1 MQVSVT
7 TIREIKILR
16 VSVTPTWSLCVTWW
30 SSGVRPSG
38 SPDSCAWMADLR
50 EEKPNDRSERGQVFM
65 VFPFMDHDLCGLLSN
80 PDFKVTHSLAKL
92 LFRQILEGM
101 AYIHAVRFLEAGQG
115 HSRLTVQNNFL
126 HRDIKTANI
135 WSTGEEAS

>member
-1 MQVSVT
+1 MWCPSG
-7 TIREIKILR
+7 
-16 VSVTPTWSLCVTWW
+16 TWS
-30 SSGVRPSG
+30 SSGVCSL
-38 SPDSCAWMADLR
+38 STSDSVRSVAKVR

-101 AYIHAVRFLEAGQG
+101 AYIHAVRLKTLVHHNAG
-115 HSRLTVQNNFL
+115 
-126 HRDIKTANI
+126 
-135 WSTGEEAS
+135 